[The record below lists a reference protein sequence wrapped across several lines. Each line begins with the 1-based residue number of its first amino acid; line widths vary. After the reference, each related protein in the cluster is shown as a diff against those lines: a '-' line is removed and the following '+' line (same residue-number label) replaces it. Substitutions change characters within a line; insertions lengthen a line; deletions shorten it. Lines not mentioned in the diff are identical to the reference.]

1 MVTLMDMAMVMDTM
15 VMERGK
21 PRPLLLLKLM
31 LSQVIIIMATLTDMV
46 TDMAIMDME
55 RGKLMLHPATII
67 MVMDTDMVDMVM
79 DMDMERGRLM
89 LPLDIIMVMDTPME
103 DMVDMVMDMDMERG
117 KLMLKLDILIMD
129 MAMVDTVTDMATMDM
144 ERGRPPPDIL
154 IMVMVDMVMDMA
166 MVVMDTMVKQYL
178 FISFSKISCIHWN
191 LLESSQQKHRPL
203 FKKNKNSFFEIKST
217 KLTE

>member
-1 MVTLMDMAMVMDTM
+1 
-15 VMERGK
+15 
-21 PRPLLLLKLM
+21 M

-55 RGKLMLHPATII
+55 RGK
-67 MVMDTDMVDMVM
+67 
-79 DMDMERGRLM
+79 LM

-129 MAMVDTVTDMATMDM
+129 MAMVDMVTDMATVDM

-154 IMVMVDMVMDMA
+154 IMVMVDMVMDMV
-166 MVVMDTMVKQYL
+166 MVMDTMVKQYL
-178 FISFSKISCIHWN
+178 FISFPKISCIHWN

-217 KLTE
+217 KLTEQCFDTTA

>member
-55 RGKLMLHPATII
+55 RGKLML
-67 MVMDTDMVDMVM
+67 
-79 DMDMERGRLM
+79 
-89 LPLDIIMVMDTPME
+89 PLDIIMVMDTPM
-103 DMVDMVMDMDMERG
+103 VDMV
-117 KLMLKLDILIMD
+117 
-129 MAMVDTVTDMATMDM
+129 DMATMDM
-144 ERGRPPPDIL
+144 ERGRPPPAIL
-154 IMVMVDMVMDMA
+154 IMDMVDMVMDMV
-166 MVVMDTMVKQYL
+166 MVMDTMVKQYL
-178 FISFSKISCIHWN
+178 FISFSKICCIHRN

-203 FKKNKNSFFEIKST
+203 FKKNKNSFFEIKRT

>member
-1 MVTLMDMAMVMDTM
+1 MDTP
-15 VMERGK
+15 ME
-21 PRPLLLLKLM
+21 
-31 LSQVIIIMATLTDMV
+31 
-46 TDMAIMDME
+46 
-55 RGKLMLHPATII
+55 
-67 MVMDTDMVDMVM
+67 DMVDMVM

-129 MAMVDTVTDMATMDM
+129 MAMVDMVTDMATMDM

-154 IMVMVDMVMDMA
+154 IMVMVDMVMDMV
-166 MVVMDTMVKQYL
+166 MVMVMDTMVKQYL
-178 FISFSKISCIHWN
+178 FISFSKFSCIHWN

-203 FKKNKNSFFEIKST
+203 FKKNKNSFFEIKRT